1 MTEKFTFF
9 SRALCAGL
17 CTSVMLTSFFKPQ
30 LGQAGKMSLF
40 FPQLVLGGAMSIEDE
55 SEDEIVS
62 LAEEDTEIEYTFF
75 IFELFDRLFE

>member
-55 SEDEIVS
+55 SEDKNAA

-75 IFELFDRLFE
+75 IAELFDRLFE